1 MDPYRY
7 REILYKDYFVNQ
19 SGRGAEEAFHARLAV
34 EKRQLENEII
44 PLLPNSR
51 NSKILDIGC
60 GFGSLVYYLKAK
72 GYTNIIGI
80 DVSESQVKMA
90 HQLGLKEVIQGD
102 LITYL
107 KENPNSF
114 DVILGIDIIEHF
126 GKNELVDLIALIHQA
141 LKPKGTAI
149 FRTPNLDAP
158 FASIF
163 ANGDFTHENYMNAYA
178 ANQVFSSCGFSNVS
192 ILPAYL
198 HTEGTLKELIR
209 KIIWF
214 KIKLYIRLIIF
225 ASGRSSKYVLFTPN
239 MIICTQK

>member
-19 SGRGAEEAFHARLAV
+19 SGRGAEDAFHARLNV
-34 EKRQLENEII
+34 EKKQLENEII
-44 PLLPNSR
+44 PLLPSNRDSR
-51 NSKILDIGC
+51 ILDIGC

-80 DVSESQVKMA
+80 DVSEGQVKVA

-126 GKNELVDLIALIHQA
+126 GKNELVDLLALIHQA
-141 LKPKGTAI
+141 LKANGTAI

-163 ANGDFTHENYMNAYA
+163 ANGDFTHENFMNAYS
-178 ANQVFSSCGFSNVS
+178 ANQVFRSCGFSNVAV
-192 ILPAYL
+192 LPSFL
-198 HTEGTLKELIR
+198 HANGFFKELVR
-209 KIIWF
+209 KLVWFIITR
-214 KIKLYIRLIIF
+214 YIRFIIF
-225 ASGRSSKYVLFTPN
+225 ASGRSAKYVLFTPN
-239 MIICTQK
+239 MIIRTQK